1 MLGLSQPASRIVT
14 LIALACVLVVI
25 VMAFMLWNSRNIIQ
39 QQKRDIAV
47 ATTTGKALD
56 KASDRTVTI
65 RQEQQEKQREVDS
78 IEGSDQRL
86 PDGYGV
92 ELERLRRK

>member
-1 MLGLSQPASRIVT
+1 MPNPIKRTLA

-25 VMAFMLWNSRNIIQ
+25 LLTVAWCNQRNVIQ

-56 KASDRTVTI
+56 KAADKTTAI

-86 PDGYGV
+86 PDGYGA
-92 ELERLRRK
+92 ELERLRMRGK

>member
-1 MLGLSQPASRIVT
+1 MLGLSQTASRVVS
-14 LIALACVLVVI
+14 LIALACVMVVI
-25 VMAFMLWNSRNIIQ
+25 LLTVAWCNQRNIIQ

-56 KASDRTVTI
+56 KAADKTTAI
-65 RQEQQEKQREVDS
+65 RQDQQEKQREVDQ

-86 PDGYGV
+86 PDGFGA

>member
-1 MLGLSQPASRIVT
+1 MFGLTPHLSRIVS
-14 LIALACVLVVI
+14 LVALACVLVVI

-47 ATTTGKALD
+47 ATTTGRALD
-56 KASDRTVTI
+56 KASDRTTEA

-86 PDGYGV
+86 PDGYGA
-92 ELERLRRK
+92 ELERLRGK